1 MDVSQIISTASIKT
15 RFVNTG
21 TDYKTGE
28 LETMQVEAL
37 LTEVCRIHVH
47 VPPLEGV
54 LRIKLGTVSMCCST
68 EATLATLSVFLR
80 WLSYF
85 LYTGFQ

>member
-37 LTEVCRIHVH
+37 LTEVCRMLH

-54 LRIKLGTVSMCCST
+54 LRIKLGTVSMCCSA

-85 LYTGFQ
+85 LYSGFQ